1 MAKQEEKKEQ
11 VQNEKESGAGFSE
24 TEKAAMKER
33 SKELKREKSSKSKTD
48 GEQAVLE
55 KINEMEAGDKKIAS
69 SLHKLIKQN
78 FPQLGFKTWYGF
90 PAYTKNGKVI
100 TFFQASK
107 RFDERYS
114 TLGFSGDAK
123 LDEGVFWPTS
133 YALTEWNVKVAAEI
147 KRLIKKA
154 VLPLPE

>member
-1 MAKQEEKKEQ
+1 MTQNNVKNDNKKTA
-11 VQNEKESGAGFSE
+11 GGFSE
-24 TEKAAMKER
+24 AEKKAMKDR
-33 SKELKREKSSKSKTD
+33 SEEIKREKSLKSKTD

-55 KINEMEAGDKKIAS
+55 KINEMEADDKKIAI
-69 SLHKLIKQN
+69 SLHELIKQN
-78 FPQLGFKTWYGF
+78 FPQLSFRTWYGF

-114 TLGFSGDAK
+114 MLGFSSEAK

-133 YALTEWNVKVAAEI
+133 YALTEWNDQIAVEV
-147 KRLIKKA
+147 KRLITKA
-154 VLPLPE
+154 VE

>member
-1 MAKQEEKKEQ
+1 MANNTGSSKQKQDIEK
-11 VQNEKESGAGFSE
+11 SGEGFSE
-24 TEKAAMKER
+24 AEKAAMKER
-33 SKELKREKSSKSKTD
+33 SKELKREKASKGKTD
-48 GEQAVLE
+48 GEQAILE
-55 KINEMEAGDKKIAS
+55 KIDQMEANDKKIAS
-69 SLHKLIKQN
+69 GLHELIKQN

-90 PAYTKNGKVI
+90 PAYTRDGKVI

-114 TLGFSGDAK
+114 TLGFSSEAK

-133 YALTEWNVKVAAEI
+133 YALLEWNDEVEDEI

-154 VLPLPE
+154 LE

>member
-1 MAKQEEKKEQ
+1 MANNTGRSKQKQDIE
-11 VQNEKESGAGFSE
+11 ESGEGFSE
-24 TEKAAMKER
+24 AEKAAMKER
-33 SKELKREKSSKSKTD
+33 SKELKREKASKGKTD
-48 GEQAVLE
+48 GEQAILE
-55 KINEMEAGDKKIAS
+55 KIDQMEANDKKRETE
-69 SLHKLIKQN
+69 HELIKQN

-90 PAYTKNGKVI
+90 PAYTRDGKVI

-114 TLGFSGDAK
+114 TLGFSSEAK

-133 YALTEWNVKVAAEI
+133 YALLEWNDQVEDEI

-154 VLPLPE
+154 LE

>member
-1 MAKQEEKKEQ
+1 MANKEGKNVQKQDIEDA
-11 VQNEKESGAGFSE
+11 GGGFSDA
-24 TEKAAMKER
+24 EKAAMKER
-33 SKELKREKSSKSKTD
+33 AKELKREKTSKSKTD

-55 KINEMEAGDKKIAS
+55 KINEMETDDKKIAS
-69 SLHKLIKQN
+69 NLHKLIKQN

-123 LDEGVFWPTS
+123 LDQGVFWPTS
-133 YALTEWNVKVAAEI
+133 YALLEWNYEVEDEI

-154 VLPLPE
+154 VE

>member
-1 MAKQEEKKEQ
+1 MANNTGSSKQKQDIEK
-11 VQNEKESGAGFSE
+11 SGEGFSE
-24 TEKAAMKER
+24 AEKAAMKER
-33 SKELKREKSSKSKTD
+33 SKEIKREKTSKKKTD

-55 KINEMEAGDKKIAS
+55 KINELEADDQKIAIG
-69 SLHKLIKQN
+69 LHELIKQN

-90 PAYTKNGKVI
+90 PAYTRDGKVI

-114 TLGFSGDAK
+114 TLGFSSEAK

-133 YALTEWNVKVAAEI
+133 YALLEWNDQVEDEI

-154 VLPLPE
+154 LE

>member
-1 MAKQEEKKEQ
+1 MANNTGSSKQKQDIEK
-11 VQNEKESGAGFSE
+11 SGEGFSE
-24 TEKAAMKER
+24 AEKAAMKER
-33 SKELKREKSSKSKTD
+33 SKELKREKASKGKTD
-48 GEQAVLE
+48 GEQAILE
-55 KINEMEAGDKKIAS
+55 KIDQMEANDKKIAS
-69 SLHKLIKQN
+69 GLHELIKQN

-90 PAYTKNGKVI
+90 PAYTRDGKVI

-114 TLGFSGDAK
+114 TLGFSSEAK

-133 YALTEWNVKVAAEI
+133 YALLEWNDQVEDEI

-154 VLPLPE
+154 LE